1 MNLVSSVIMH
11 PADECI
17 VMYAIYTEPDCKG
30 VPMTFAMSFET
41 EEALNEALNSNWFDS
56 NGSRK

>member
-1 MNLVSSVIMH
+1 MH

-30 VPMTFAMSFET
+30 IPMTFAMSFET
-41 EEALNEALNSNWFDS
+41 EEALNEALTSNWFDS